1 MGGKRLLRNE
11 EEEEIKG
18 GGESLLFSFSQESF
32 LQGAA
37 FTKHYE
43 EEVGFNKHPVYA
55 LHRIYIEQN
64 IRCEIVLRILHLTLF
79 H

>member
-1 MGGKRLLRNE
+1 MRNE